1 MTHCGATRPPSSFES
16 SGISTAFSRY
26 WTRNRLWGFRQKAVR
41 KTGALPGYWY
51 EDAAFQ
57 SNAPRHP
64 AIASQYGARSG
75 TGAINTVKVTPNT
88 SKIPCPAR

>member
-1 MTHCGATRPPSSFES
+1 MTHCGATRPPSSVRIVRYFDS
-16 SGISTAFSRY
+16 LSRY
-26 WTRNRLWGFRQKAVR
+26 WTPNRLWDFRQKAVR
-41 KTGALPGYWY
+41 KTGAFPGYWY